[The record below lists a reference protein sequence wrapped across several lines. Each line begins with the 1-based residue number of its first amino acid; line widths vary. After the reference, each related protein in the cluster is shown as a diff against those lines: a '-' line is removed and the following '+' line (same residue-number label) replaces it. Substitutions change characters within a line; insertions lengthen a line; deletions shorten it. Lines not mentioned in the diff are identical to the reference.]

1 MSQPCKSLPSWFLG
15 ADGDQATR
23 PMSVGGPLAAGW
35 AAVTGLLGPSR
46 AGA

>member
-1 MSQPCKSLPSWFLG
+1 MSQPGKSLPSWFLG

-23 PMSVGGPLAAGW
+23 PMSIGGPLAAGC
-35 AAVTGLLGPSR
+35 AAISELLGPSR